1 MNVTVNFLPEFLRQA
16 KSLRKRY
23 ASFERDFKCFLDE
36 LEADPFMGTPLG
48 KCVRKVRMTIHSKSK
63 GKSGGVRILTFTVNT
78 KEDGAIIV
86 TLLSIYDK
94 KNISNVSDKYIESL
108 VKEWELLF
116 GQ

>member
-1 MNVTVNFLPEFLRQA
+1 MA
-16 KSLRKRY
+16 RKE
-23 ASFERDFKCFLDE
+23 S
-36 LEADPFMGTPLG
+36 
-48 KCVRKVRMTIHSKSK
+48 IQ
-63 GKSGGVRILTFTVNT
+63 ILVLWMLY
-78 KEDGAIIV
+78 GHCIV